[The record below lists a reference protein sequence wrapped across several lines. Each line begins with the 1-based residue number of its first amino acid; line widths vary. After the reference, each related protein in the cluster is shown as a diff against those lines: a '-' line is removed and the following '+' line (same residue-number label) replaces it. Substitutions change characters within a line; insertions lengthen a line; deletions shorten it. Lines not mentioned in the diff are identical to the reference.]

1 MKTLPRYSP
10 PRPFR
15 APNKKPRSRH
25 EAASE
30 LVRVEYERDRLER
43 DLANI
48 NSRRDQVER
57 ELARV
62 ELRARRLKQALG

>member
-1 MKTLPRYSP
+1 MKTQPRYSP

-30 LVRVEYERDRLER
+30 LVRIEYERDRLER
-43 DLANI
+43 DLANL
-48 NSRRDQVER
+48 NHRRDQVER
-57 ELARV
+57 ELTRV
-62 ELRARRLKQALG
+62 EHRAKCLKQALS